1 MVNQRQDEQ
10 VEAAAGQIRF
20 GDVGGADKF
29 RWRCEADA
37 SRTSFFRLYKLKT
50 NIVIFTFCYLLLL

>member
-1 MVNQRQDEQ
+1 MVKQRRDEQ

-20 GDVGGADKF
+20 GDVGRADKF

-37 SRTSFFRLYKLKT
+37 SRTSFLDYI
-50 NIVIFTFCYLLLL
+50 N